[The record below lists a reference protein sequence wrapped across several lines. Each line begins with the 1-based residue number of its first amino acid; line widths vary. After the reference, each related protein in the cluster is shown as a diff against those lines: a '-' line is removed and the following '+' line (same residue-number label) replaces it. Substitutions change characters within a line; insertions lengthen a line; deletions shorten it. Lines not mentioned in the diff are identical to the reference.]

1 MTAHDFTRA
10 QLRHVNA
17 LCGSTQMQTFT
28 DAMRLDTP
36 ATRWLERAAAYVA
49 ANRPTWSRIT
59 ELQHK
64 CDVGTIT
71 ATEAMELLELERSQ
85 A

>member
-1 MTAHDFTRA
+1 MSKARKSIRMVEAFALNSDLPENLRLVRDFGNHA
-10 QLRHVNA
+10 I
-17 LCGSTQMQTFT
+17 
-28 DAMRLDTP
+28 AM
-36 ATRWLERAAAYVA
+36 
-49 ANRPTWSRIT
+49 RPTWSRIT

-71 ATEAMELLELERSQ
+71 ATEALELLALERSQ

>member
-1 MTAHDFTRA
+1 MRDFA
-10 QLRHVNA
+10 AN
-17 LCGSTQMQTFT
+17 
-28 DAMRLDTP
+28 MRLV
-36 ATRWLERAAAYVA
+36 RAFGDHAIAM
-49 ANRPTWSRIT
+49 RPTWSRIT

-71 ATEAMELLELERSQ
+71 ATEAIELLELERNQ

>member
-1 MTAHDFTRA
+1 MTDHDFTRA

-17 LCGSTQMQTFT
+17 LCGSTQMQAFT

-49 ANRPTWSRIT
+49 ANRPAWDRIDA
-59 ELQHK
+59 LHAK
-64 CDVGTIT
+64 CDDRTIT
-71 ATEAMELLELERSQ
+71 ATEAMELLALERSQ

>member
-1 MTAHDFTRA
+1 MSLAD
-10 QLRHVNA
+10 
-17 LCGSTQMQTFT
+17 ST
-28 DAMRLDTP
+28 AMRDF
-36 ATRWLERAAAYVA
+36 A
-49 ANRPTWSRIT
+49 ANMRLVRAFGDHAIAMRPTWSRIT

-71 ATEAMELLELERSQ
+71 ATEAIELLELERNQ

>member
-1 MTAHDFTRA
+1 MTDHDFTRA

-17 LCGSTQMQTFT
+17 LCGSTQMQAFT

-49 ANRPTWSRIT
+49 ANRPRWDRINA
-59 ELQHK
+59 LQHK

-71 ATEAMELLELERSQ
+71 ATEAMELLALERSQ
-85 A
+85 